1 MPAVDLA
8 ALGQGAQTITASVN
22 DRAGNPGQA
31 THALTVDT
39 VAPTVTIAT
48 VAGDDIIN
56 NAEQLAGQT
65 ISGTTTAEV
74 GQTVTVTFNG
84 QNPERNGWQ
93 RRKLV
98 GVYSGAAVCRIKRRQ
113 LHH

>member
-1 MPAVDLA
+1 MPAADLA

-84 QNPERNGWQ
+84 QTRAQ
-93 RRKLV
+93 R
-98 GVYSGAAVCRIKRRQ
+98 SAAAEAGRCLFRRSS
-113 LHH
+113 LPD